1 MIQEKVWSRATVT
14 SRKLFGVFD
23 ETIGRIKSMKKCD
36 IIIAHRTGNVSLM
49 S

>member
-23 ETIGRIKSMKKCD
+23 ETIGRIKSMKNV
-36 IIIAHRTGNVSLM
+36 ILLLPIAPETCR
-49 S
+49 